1 MSHSLSMLMVMF
13 AISILSRVDSI
24 QYNIDWNELQ

>member
-13 AISILSRVDSI
+13 AISILSTVDSI
-24 QYNIDWNELQ
+24 QYNNELQ